1 MDIEED
7 VGYEKGSENDRAF
20 QKLVYENVCFFFFF
34 MNDVSCSVRLIELRI
49 IK

>member
-20 QKLVYENVCFFFFF
+20 QKLVYENVCFFVFFYERCF
-34 MNDVSCSVRLIELRI
+34 MFGKIN
-49 IK
+49 